1 VSPVNPGGATTG
13 RIEDMTNATAD
24 PTFEDRV
31 QAALAGLP
39 ETTLVDRFRANDLL
53 LDLMGSTDDPDEA
66 ARVLAA
72 LAALP
77 RSGLLERAA
86 VRSLLAD
93 LVRPNTN

>member
-1 VSPVNPGGATTG
+1 
-13 RIEDMTNATAD
+13 
-24 PTFEDRV
+24 
-31 QAALAGLP
+31 LP

-93 LVRPNTN
+93 LVQNDSPAAGP